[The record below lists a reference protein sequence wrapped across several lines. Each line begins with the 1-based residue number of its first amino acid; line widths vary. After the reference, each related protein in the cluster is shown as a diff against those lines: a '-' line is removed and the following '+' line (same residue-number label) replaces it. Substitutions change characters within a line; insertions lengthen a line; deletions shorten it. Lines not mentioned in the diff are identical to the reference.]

1 MANVPFLSICLFSY
15 FTFVPVVFF
24 LQMFILKIVKWA
36 IPHSEIFNPK
46 LFDFCIQQLCF
57 LIGVAFSLLLLAK
70 VVKSDLPFI
79 QFFIYLNIFCFLILL
94 TIFGFFARKRCSQ
107 FELDTLLTVS
117 IWLLFSLSTFCFC
130 SNFIIL
136 LFNIE
141 LIATVYFFFFLFY
154 ITNKSITVIKFKN
167 LLSNYL
173 FVSFFTI
180 CGFSIALLLIIN
192 YVGSVD
198 FAELNASAKLIPFY
212 VWNILLLA
220 LLTKLGGPGVFFF
233 KVEIYKILSIYSVVF
248 FSVCSFFINSVII
261 LFLFKMCIV
270 FYTSN
275 SFLILT
281 GLLLSNLIVL
291 GRGFQLVSFCQFLG
305 LSAVNTWGLL
315 MVFFLINDSKFKTL

>member
-1 MANVPFLSICLFSY
+1 MANVPFLSIYLFSY

-24 LQMFILKIVKWA
+24 LQMFTLKIVKWA
-36 IPHSEIFNPK
+36 VPHSEIFNPK
-46 LFDFCIQQLCF
+46 LFDFCTQQLCF
-57 LIGVAFSLLLLAK
+57 LTGVGLSLIFFTK
-70 VVKSDLPFI
+70 TVKSTLSFI
-79 QFFIYLNIFCFLILL
+79 DFFIYLSIFSFLILL
-94 TIFGFFARKRCSQ
+94 TIFSFFAKQKCSQ
-107 FELDTLLTVS
+107 FELDTLLTIS

-154 ITNKSITVIKFKN
+154 ITKDSITLIKFKN

-180 CGFSIALLLIIN
+180 CGFSIALLLIVH
-192 YVGSVD
+192 YVGSVN
-198 FAELNASAKLIPFY
+198 FQELNATANSIPFF

-220 LLTKLGGPGVFFF
+220 LLIKLGGPGVFFF
-233 KVEIYKILSIYSVVF
+233 KVEIYKVLSIYSVVF
-248 FSVCSFFINSVII
+248 FSICSFFINSIII
-261 LFLFKMCIV
+261 LFLFKTCIV

-275 SFLILT
+275 SFLILG
-281 GLLLSNLIVL
+281 GLLASNLIVL
-291 GRGFQLVSFCQFLG
+291 ARGFQLVSFCQFLG

-315 MVFFLINDSKFKTL
+315 MTFFLINVSIF